1 MILRAERYLKLDVA
15 GHQARMVVSLTLG
28 PEEGRRVLSAAD
40 GDEDGRVTTDEANAY
55 LAQWG
60 EGLRT
65 ELPLSVD
72 EDPLVAAW
80 GDGYFEPIGAVRATP
95 LTVEM
100 VARFE
105 LEGGEQTVR
114 FEDRMV
120 RREVFE
126 RTDVAFDVR
135 DGAELLESGVNG
147 EADGPTP
154 DLMYGGTFRAGQP
167 VPLYARLRTPAPEP
181 APEGSM
187 LWRWGGAVVAIALGL
202 LVTWIRRRRQN
213 DEARPS

>member
-15 GHQARMVVSLTLG
+15 GRQARMVVSLTLG
-28 PEEGRRVLSAAD
+28 PDEGRRVLSAAD
-40 GDEDGRVTTDEANAY
+40 GDGDGRVTAEESEAY
-55 LAQWG
+55 LSQWG
-60 EGLRT
+60 AALVS

-72 EDPLVAAW
+72 AAPIAPTW
-80 GDGYFEPIGAVRATP
+80 GDGFLEPTGAVRATP

-105 LEGGEQTVR
+105 LAGGEQTVTIV
-114 FEDRMV
+114 DRMV

-135 DGAELLESGVNG
+135 DGAELVASGIAG

-154 DLMYGGTFRAGQP
+154 DLMYGGTFRPGEP
-167 VPLYARLRTPAPEP
+167 VSLVATLRTPPPEVP
-181 APEGSM
+181 PGSPPWA
-187 LWRWGGAVVAIALGL
+187 LIAVAGVALVAGFGL
-202 LVTWIRRRRQN
+202 LTWLRRRR
-213 DEARPS
+213 